1 MRIADERVGAV
12 RERDQPGLGAL
23 GVDLGRLVDAGASE
37 VEVVARRVV
46 MHLDLVR
53 AGVQM
58 RDPGAVQRQRD
69 REGVTR
75 ADGCDQNPRRRW
87 RRGRWWRWRRWRGR
101 WRRCRR
107 WRRS

>member
-37 VEVVARRVV
+37 VEVVERRVV
-46 MHLDLVR
+46 MHLDLVV
-53 AGVQM
+53 AGVQS
-58 RDPGAVQRQRD
+58 RDPVAVHRQRD
-69 REGVTR
+69 REAVTR

-87 RRGRWWRWRRWRGR
+87 RWWRWWRRGR
-101 WRRCRR
+101 GRR
-107 WRRS
+107 